1 MSRQG
6 GREVEGCTFTWDNEK
21 AQTNLKKH
29 GVAFTEALEV
39 LFDPNYRAEDA
50 SVEEE
55 ERYAV
60 IGYSD
65 KDRLLY
71 VVVTDSGEQ
80 GWRIVSARP
89 VTAGERARYEEAPD
103 PA

>member
-1 MSRQG
+1 MTRSVE
-6 GREVEGCTFTWDNEK
+6 REVEGCTFTWDGEK
-21 AQTNLKKH
+21 AGTNLKKH

-50 SVEEE
+50 GVQEE

-65 KDRLLY
+65 KNRLLY
-71 VVVTDSGEQ
+71 VVVTDAGEQ
-80 GWRIVSARP
+80 AWRIISARP
-89 VTAGERARYEEAPD
+89 VTSRERDRYEEETD